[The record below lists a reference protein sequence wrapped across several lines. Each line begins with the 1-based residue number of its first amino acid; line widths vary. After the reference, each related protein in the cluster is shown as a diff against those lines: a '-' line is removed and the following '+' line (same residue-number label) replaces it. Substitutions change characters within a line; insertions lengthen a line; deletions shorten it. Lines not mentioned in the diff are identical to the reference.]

1 MNTSGSDYDRRLHMV
16 THLVKL
22 LENFD
27 RPTHIVMSGN
37 GDPLASSIM
46 RPLLHNYKPRPN
58 HTIRLFTNGLLME
71 KQLSDN
77 HIVSNI
83 TQYFISID
91 AGSKEVYEQVR
102 LGGSHSVLL
111 KNFDFLRDLVA
122 KTGAHVLLKFVL
134 QKDNYRD
141 QEQFIKLA
149 QQYNFNA
156 VINRLDDWGTWK
168 EFNEHDVIGNADH
181 PEHQDAIAELRRVY
195 GLYSD
200 SVQFNPSLRTICQTL

>member
-1 MNTSGSDYDRRLHMV
+1 
-16 THLVKL
+16 
-22 LENFD
+22 
-27 RPTHIVMSGN
+27 
-37 GDPLASSIM
+37 
-46 RPLLHNYKPRPN
+46 
-58 HTIRLFTNGLLME
+58 
-71 KQLSDN
+71 
-77 HIVSNI
+77 
-83 TQYFISID
+83 
-91 AGSKEVYEQVR
+91 VR

-134 QKDNYRD
+134 QKDNYLD

-181 PEHQDAIAELRRVY
+181 PEHKAAIAELRRVY